1 MSNLSDFLPPPVSFY
16 FNVVFMNVPLV
27 GDMSFQEVSGLG
39 AEMATEELREGGE
52 NSFSYQLPTRIKH
65 SNLVMKRPIAP
76 NLLDPLAFWFSMSLG
91 GELVTSVV
99 TVDLSVYLMDALGLP
114 MRYWYVSD
122 AYPVKW
128 DCSSFASS
136 KNELSIE
143 TLELAYT
150 KIIRVI

>member
-39 AEMATEELREGGE
+39 AEMVTEELREGGE

-91 GELVTSVV
+91 GGVGYFGCNGRLVC
-99 TVDLSVYLMDALGLP
+99 LSDGCAWVADALLV
-114 MRYWYVSD
+114 R
-122 AYPVKW
+122 K
-128 DCSSFASS
+128 
-136 KNELSIE
+136 
-143 TLELAYT
+143 
-150 KIIRVI
+150 

>member
-27 GDMSFQEVSGLG
+27 ADMSFQEVSGLG
-39 AEMATEELREGGE
+39 AEMVTEELKEGGE

-99 TVDLSVYLMDALGLP
+99 TVDLSVYLMNALGLP

-128 DCSSFASS
+128 DCSSFASN